1 MPGDRENVDSNR
13 RGILKMGA
21 CAGLTVAL
29 GSAGLSCCPSC
40 SKKSETAAKTRADD
54 LPTDWST
61 VAYCCLECDK
71 CDVYVATQTNDDAL
85 RAKVAK
91 EWKTD
96 AEKLYCDGCKSD
108 RALFNCEA
116 KQCAVAKGLPT
127 CAHCDD
133 FPTCDKEIWTKW
145 PILKQKTETMEPG
158 CDCPHSSRIL
168 R

>member
-1 MPGDRENVDSNR
+1 MGQSEPTARTDENTDHGR
-13 RGILKMGA
+13 RDILKMGV
-21 CAGLTVAL
+21 CAGLTAAL

-40 SKKSETAAKTRADD
+40 SKKNKTAAKTRADD

-61 VAYCCLECDK
+61 IAYCCLECDK
-71 CDVYVATQTNDDAL
+71 CDVYVATQTNNEEL

-145 PILKQKTETMEPG
+145 PILKRKTETMRTRLRL
-158 CDCPHSSRIL
+158 SS
-168 R
+168 